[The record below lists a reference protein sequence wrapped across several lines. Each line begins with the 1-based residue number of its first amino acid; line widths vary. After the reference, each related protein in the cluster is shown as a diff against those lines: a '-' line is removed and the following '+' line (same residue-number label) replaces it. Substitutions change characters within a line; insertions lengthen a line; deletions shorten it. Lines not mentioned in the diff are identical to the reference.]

1 MVQWSKVVLYYLWIA
16 PHTLL
21 LVVAAIMFQRRLYR
35 KFPVFFAYTIYETIE
50 FLLLFLA
57 YISGASLGS
66 PVYRYIYVPTL
77 LGSAALRF
85 GIIQEIFNNVF
96 HGYSRL
102 TAIATIS
109 TRWVT
114 GLLVVAAVCLVLY
127 SSASAPDNLM
137 VGVRLLER
145 SVNII
150 QVGLLLFLFL
160 FSRLF
165 GLSWRSYT
173 FGIAFG
179 FALLA
184 SAQIIAWTLALTSPS
199 ENTKD
204 LLDFLPT
211 GGYHVCVLVWIGY
224 LLTAEKTVRPPAYH
238 LPDIDRW
245 TKELEQPQ

>member
-1 MVQWSKVVLYYLWIA
+1 MVQWSKFVLYYLWIA

-21 LVVAAIMFQRRLYR
+21 LVVAAIMFHRRLYK
-35 KFPVFFAYTIYETIE
+35 KFPIFFAYTIYETIE

-57 YISGASLGS
+57 YKSGASLLS

-96 HGYSRL
+96 HGYPRL
-102 TAIATIS
+102 EAIATTSI
-109 TRWVT
+109 RWVT
-114 GLLVVAAVCLVLY
+114 GLLVVVAIGLVFY
-127 SSASAPDNLM
+127 SSASAPENLM

-173 FGIAFG
+173 FGVALG
-179 FALLA
+179 FAVFA
-184 SAQIIAWTLALTSPS
+184 SAEIIAWTLALTSPNEHS
-199 ENTKD
+199 KD
-204 LLDFLPT
+204 LLDLLST
-211 GGYHVCVLVWIGY
+211 GAYHISVLVWIGY
-224 LLTAEKTVRPPAYH
+224 LLAAEKTVHRPTYH
-238 LPDIDRW
+238 FPDIERW
-245 TKELEQPQ
+245 TNELEQPQ